1 MCVTR
6 EGQYIRSALA
16 PVYSGPLMERHVSIL
31 LLIPPTVT
39 KYACLQLQGTVKSM
53 CASSL
58 KLAIKSALISQKV
71 SFGMKLQHN
80 LCFLTEACILTFVRG
95 KRVEREAGGRRGGPE
110 EAPVSS
116 RPKQVTSTKPHPP
129 TAPRPPGPPT
139 PQPEAARPLCPHP
152 GRGVRGGGGCS
163 SACASFFTK
172 VLVFFVSS
180 VALLNHNLCC
190 ANTGSCQPMDPQ
202 HVFSQS
208 SCQAV
213 YIYIHLLP
221 GVCAIIFVFAAYVYT
236 LVCIYIYRLAK
247 TTTVDYGRPCP
258 ARRTSRNT

>member
-6 EGQYIRSALA
+6 EGLYIRSTLA

-58 KLAIKSALISQKV
+58 KLAIKIALISQKV
-71 SFGMKLQHN
+71 SFGS
-80 LCFLTEACILTFVRG
+80 EAARG

-152 GRGVRGGGGCS
+152 GRGVRGGGG
-163 SACASFFTK
+163 
-172 VLVFFVSS
+172 V
-180 VALLNHNLCC
+180 
-190 ANTGSCQPMDPQ
+190 
-202 HVFSQS
+202 
-208 SCQAV
+208 
-213 YIYIHLLP
+213 
-221 GVCAIIFVFAAYVYT
+221 
-236 LVCIYIYRLAK
+236 
-247 TTTVDYGRPCP
+247 
-258 ARRTSRNT
+258 